1 MFSII
6 YNWLFPR
13 KNESNN
19 GLDDELDEKI
29 HNQRIQLLPF
39 AWKYNKKN
47 KSIKK
52 TNLESISVSKK
63 NKQKLSKIHSDS
75 DNLILY
81 ANEYANQS
89 KILSNKIKE

>member
-1 MFSII
+1 M
-6 YNWLFPR
+6 NDWP
-13 KNESNN
+13 
-19 GLDDELDEKI
+19 DEIDEKI

-52 TNLESISVSKK
+52 TNSESLSVSKK
-63 NKQKLSKIHSDS
+63 NKQKLSKIHNDS

-81 ANEYANQS
+81 ANEYSNQS
-89 KILSNKIKE
+89 KILSNKVKG